1 VYNTE
6 KESPTLTATMYKDA
20 LKVLEEPLAYDE
32 QNGYIRKDGTVGT
45 LTTDGS
51 SPKHNNRVI
60 VREATSKGYAEAT
73 EGDSIN
79 LEHPNSKTRRGRV
92 GHGVAQTL
100 TTMPQQAVVEPIV
113 CEQRKDEGLR
123 FFKGGCVGTLR
134 TIDACGDKRVIEPM
148 VWDGYNQRIRAEKG
162 VVGTLTTNCGA
173 DLKRNG
179 QGIIEPQVIGGI
191 GEKKS
196 NGGRQWYL
204 QDRIYDNNLATSV
217 TTAFNPYYKAENLRI
232 RKLTP
237 KECYRLMGFDDAD
250 YDKAAQVNSPTQL
263 YKQAG
268 NSIVVDVLEHIFL
281 QMGIKQK

>member
-1 VYNTE
+1 MCAKAVTTRAG
-6 KESPTLTATMYKDA
+6 SRKDDNFI
-20 LKVLEEPLAYDE
+20 EEPLAYDE

-51 SPKHNNRVI
+51 SPKHNNRV
-60 VREATSKGYAEAT
+60 
-73 EGDSIN
+73 
-79 LEHPNSKTRRGRV
+79 
-92 GHGVAQTL
+92 
-100 TTMPQQAVVEPIV
+100 
-113 CEQRKDEGLR
+113 
-123 FFKGGCVGTLR
+123 
-134 TIDACGDKRVIEPM
+134 
-148 VWDGYNQRIRAEKG
+148 
-162 VVGTLTTNCGA
+162 
-173 DLKRNG
+173 
-179 QGIIEPQVIGGI
+179 IEPQVIGGI

-268 NSIVVDVLEHIFL
+268 NSIVVDVLYYIFKG
-281 QMGIKQK
+281 MM